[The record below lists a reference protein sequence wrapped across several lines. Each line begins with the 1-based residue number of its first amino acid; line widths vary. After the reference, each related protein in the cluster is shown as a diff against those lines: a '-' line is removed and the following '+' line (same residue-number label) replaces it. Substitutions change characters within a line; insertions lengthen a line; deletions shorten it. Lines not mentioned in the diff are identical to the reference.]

1 MRNVYAHSRDVKLRA
16 AWKKDVKDLVGGDH
30 QWCRETLNDLYD
42 QGMLAE
48 RAAEHYK
55 TMMAT
60 KSEMVSKMMAD
71 LQTVRVIIH
80 PSNGRGRITEII
92 GANKEL
98 VEMASMFCWDSFDEW
113 LRDTQPVTVLN
124 ADGLYHALVRE
135 WSAE

>member
-16 AWKKDVKDLVGGDH
+16 AWKKDVKALVGGDH
-30 QWCRETLNDLYD
+30 QWCRETLNNLYD
-42 QGMLAE
+42 QGMLAD

-55 TMMAT
+55 TMMAA
-60 KSEMVSKMMAD
+60 KSEIGAKMGSD
-71 LQTVRVIIH
+71 LQTVSMIIH
-80 PSNGRGRITEII
+80 PSNGRGRITEFT
-92 GANKEL
+92 GTDKGL
-98 VEMASMFCWDSFDEW
+98 VELASMICWGSFDEW